1 MRYLSILLVSSMAAF
16 MNCSRPAEN
25 SSAAAATTVTTPAP
39 AKIEP
44 ASTAATADCPNYF
57 YYYNQEKISLKVKP
71 HFLVVSFQAGLS
83 TEAKTRILKQFP
95 EYEMA
100 TQEQTTDVMPF
111 QIVKLRAGTTCA
123 QAMPVLTKLN
133 GTPEVIY
140 ANPVF
145 NAPTALGK
153 GTAWIGLTSEFLVNI
168 KSPANAAELKALATQ
183 TKTKVVEE
191 LGETT
196 FLLQATKTS
205 QGNAL
210 EMANFFH
217 EQTFVTGAEP
227 DFYVA
232 AETGG
237 LKKN

>member
-1 MRYLSILLVSSMAAF
+1 MRYLTILLFSCLPAILS
-16 MNCSRPAEN
+16 CSKPAQN
-25 SSAAAATTVTTPAP
+25 SASGTATATTSETT
-39 AKIEP
+39 KIEP
-44 ASTAATADCPNYF
+44 ASTTSTTECPGYF
-57 YYYNQEKISLKVKP
+57 YYYNAEKISLKVKP
-71 HFLVVSFQAGLS
+71 HFLVVSFQPDLT

-100 TQEQTTDVMPF
+100 TQQQTTDVTPF
-111 QIVKLRAGTTCA
+111 QIVKLRSGTTCA
-123 QAMPVLTKLN
+123 QAMPILAKLN
-133 GTPEVIY
+133 ETPEVLY

-145 NAPTALGK
+145 NAPTAMGG

-168 KSPANAAELKALATQ
+168 KSAANAAELKALATK

-191 LGETT
+191 IGETT

-210 EMANFFH
+210 EMANLFH
-217 EQTFVTGAEP
+217 DEPFVTSAEP

-232 AETGG
+232 AESGG